1 MKTVTTVAACLLLAS
16 CGVLNPE
23 QVQGVLEVVN
33 AMQNQGSITAEQ
45 GDALRQALL
54 ENSGEPWW
62 QQIGRVVLEVGLAVA
77 GIRWWRGPSASP
89 AERVARIAARAKID
103 KA

>member
-1 MKTVTTVAACLLLAS
+1 MKTVTMVVACTLLAS

-62 QQIGRVVLEVGLAVA
+62 QQIGRVVLEVGLAVV
-77 GIRWWRGPSASP
+77 GVRVWRGPSASP
-89 AERVARIAARAKID
+89 AERVARLASRAKID